1 MANTYT
7 SIRIHFVFAV
17 KFRQNLIH
25 KSWKDE
31 LFKYMTRII
40 QNHQHKVFAING
52 VEDHVHIL
60 IGMQPNQSI
69 SELMREVKGSSSKWI
84 NGNRKTATRFSWQ
97 EGYGAFSHSTDKI
110 PGVVQYINDQEKHHD
125 KKSFYMEYQQ
135 MLNHFEVEYEE
146 RYIFQEL
153 E

>member
-17 KFRQNLIH
+17 KFRRNLIH

-31 LFKYMTRII
+31 LFKYMTGII
-40 QNHQHKVFAING
+40 QNHQHYVFAING

-69 SELMREVKGSSSKWI
+69 SELMKEVKGSSSKWI
-84 NGNRKTATRFSWQ
+84 NNNHKTATKFSWQ
-97 EGYGAFSHSTDKI
+97 EGFGAFSHSIDKI
-110 PGVVQYINDQEKHHD
+110 PSVVQYINDQEKHHATKTFD
-125 KKSFYMEYQQ
+125 KEYRK
-135 MLNHFEVEYEE
+135 MLNHFEVDYDE
-146 RYIFQEL
+146 RYVFQKL

>member
-31 LFKYMTRII
+31 LFKYMTGII

-60 IGMQPNQSI
+60 IGMQQNQSI

>member
-1 MANTYT
+1 
-7 SIRIHFVFAV
+7 
-17 KFRQNLIH
+17 
-25 KSWKDE
+25 
-31 LFKYMTRII
+31 MTRII

-52 VEDHVHIL
+52 VEDHVHVL

-110 PGVVQYINDQEKHHD
+110 SGVVQYINDQEKHHD